1 MVTVSQSRAPPLPT
15 RRADTTS
22 PDASKRPLEGHLE
35 RCPECGGTLARDPQH
50 AEVLCQSCGL
60 VVAEKGIDYGP
71 DWRAFDAAT
80 NDRKAHTGAPM
91 TESLHDYGLS
101 TMVGRGSRDAMGK
114 SIPNSKRLQLA
125 RMRRLHQRTTF
136 GTGAERNLARAIT
149 EIHRVASALDVPR
162 AVAERGI
169 RIYRHAAAE
178 SMIQG
183 RSIEGIAAAALF
195 AACRLAGVP
204 RDPEHFTRASG
215 VDKRTLLRLHR
226 LLVREFKLQEPQ
238 PTAHDYLARFASKL
252 KITHVAESRAREILR
267 EADERGLTSG
277 RSPAGV
283 SAAVLYLGSR
293 AAGEP
298 RTQKEVAEAA
308 GVTEVTVRNRAR
320 DLEPILAGRVSVHA
334 PAAAPAHN

>member
-1 MVTVSQSRAPPLPT
+1 MVTLTKLPGAPARARPT
-15 RRADTTS
+15 PGAPEPKPENAHD
-22 PDASKRPLEGHLE
+22 

-50 AEVLCQSCGL
+50 AEILCQSCGL
-60 VVAEKGIDYGP
+60 VVAEKEIDYGP
-71 DWRAFDAAT
+71 DWRAFDAAS
-80 NDRKAHTGAPM
+80 NERRAHTGAPM

-101 TMVGRGSRDAMGK
+101 TTVGRGSRDAMGK
-114 SIPNSKRLQLA
+114 AIPSSKRLQIA

-136 GTGAERNLARAIT
+136 GSGAERNLARAIT

-169 RIYRHAAAE
+169 RIYRRAAAE

-238 PTAHDYLARFASKL
+238 PTAQDYIARFGSKL
-252 KITHVAESRAREILR
+252 HITHVAEARARELVR
-267 EADERGLTSG
+267 RADEKGLTSG

-283 SAAVLYLGSR
+283 AAAVLYLGSR
-293 AAGEP
+293 DVGEP

-320 DLEPILAGRVSVHA
+320 DLEPVLDAPMRVE
-334 PAAAPAHN
+334 PAAEPVHN